1 MARGQRSERGQVV
14 VIVAVAMVVLLGASA
29 FTIDLGRRAAE
40 ERFLQNAADAAALAA
55 CNAMID
61 GASNAVA
68 LQEGRDVAALNLAK
82 SPSGSGATIAAAGA
96 ETFVSGYHGNP
107 VQMTNGAMVA
117 NESVYVAINSDVDTT
132 VGRVLGRQSFG
143 ALGRARCGLE
153 AEPALPFTIRRYQN
167 PPGPGNGFV
176 DHVATEA
183 TSGSG
188 GVDPT
193 SPRGYDGRT
202 PASELAPGPEFQMYG
217 PSSQATNNSFRG
229 FIALDVRDFTHATS
243 RKYYNGATSTMSSNV
258 LKNHHADYID
268 DPDGYPGPG
277 FAAVQNPP
285 TGATQVGILN
295 GVSAAQS
302 SDRFSDKYAEGDRIM
317 FAIYNGTV
325 MAIPDFAI
333 QPPVELELPA
343 TTTAPVDAPTPF
355 EVSRNSAFTSSVT
368 FRLVGDADAS
378 ATGHPEY
385 DILPSPSV
393 TPPAVGQ
400 TNEPTFSPNGFVP
413 ATNGTDVTMLDFS
426 TNDVP
431 EGIYT
436 VWLEGEAG
444 APYYQTRRQPVSVRV
459 GTVDSEFTLDGSV
472 VDGTIEALGGSVT
485 LPIRVGSVAWNDG
498 PGVAT
503 DVALSWD
510 PTSLTNC
517 AYSPVSLGTGTIT
530 FGSSSVAPTTSN
542 AANSSLT
549 INAGSLGSGCYL
561 FVMRAHGVNADGE
574 PVVRLRHVQFSVAAT
589 SGPSEYID
597 ILGFAVFEITD
608 ANPNSFSG
616 RAITGVNADP
626 NAYELRAAQR
636 PRLIP
641 WN

>member
-1 MARGQRSERGQVV
+1 
-14 VIVAVAMVVLLGASA
+14 
-29 FTIDLGRRAAE
+29 
-40 ERFLQNAADAAALAA
+40 
-55 CNAMID
+55 
-61 GASNAVA
+61 
-68 LQEGRDVAALNLAK
+68 
-82 SPSGSGATIAAAGA
+82 
-96 ETFVSGYHGNP
+96 
-107 VQMTNGAMVA
+107 
-117 NESVYVAINSDVDTT
+117 
-132 VGRVLGRQSFG
+132 
-143 ALGRARCGLE
+143 
-153 AEPALPFTIRRYQN
+153 
-167 PPGPGNGFV
+167 
-176 DHVATEA
+176 
-183 TSGSG
+183 
-188 GVDPT
+188 
-193 SPRGYDGRT
+193 
-202 PASELAPGPEFQMYG
+202 
-217 PSSQATNNSFRG
+217 
-229 FIALDVRDFTHATS
+229 VRDFTHATS
-243 RKYYNGATSTMSSNV
+243 RTYYNSATSTMSSNT
-258 LKNHHADYID
+258 LKNLHADYID

-277 FAAVQNPP
+277 FTAVQSPP

-302 SDRFSDKYAEGDRIM
+302 TDRFGEKYAEGDRVM
-317 FAIYNGTV
+317 FAVYNGTV

-368 FRLVGDADAS
+368 FRLVGDAEAS

-385 DILPSPSV
+385 DILPDPSV

-400 TNEPTFSPNGFVP
+400 MNEPTFSPNAFVP
-413 ATNGTDVTMLDFS
+413 ATNGSDVTMLDFS

-431 EGIYT
+431 EGIYA

-444 APYYQTRRQPVSVRV
+444 APYHQTRRQPVSVRI

-472 VDGTIEALGGSVT
+472 VDGTIETLGGSVT
-485 LPIRVGSVAWNDG
+485 LPIRVASLAWDDG
-498 PGVAT
+498 PGTAT

-517 AYSPVSLGTGTIT
+517 AHNPVSLGTGTIT

-542 AANSSLT
+542 AASSSLT

-589 SGPSEYID
+589 SGPNEYVD
-597 ILGFAVFEITD
+597 ILGFAVFEMTD
-608 ANPNSFSG
+608 VNPNSFSG
-616 RAITGVNADP
+616 RAITGVHADP